1 MHERRQLQAVLR
13 GQKISFMILVGAI
26 RQTSGI
32 VVCPHTSLPD
42 ARPTKL
48 SCRKEDFRMNED
60 RTVQTKPGGGSVKNQ
75 FFTRVLRL
83 SMFYYIDFA
92 SQNQPQFPKKGRLST
107 SESHG
112 Y

>member
-1 MHERRQLQAVLR
+1 
-13 GQKISFMILVGAI
+13 
-26 RQTSGI
+26 
-32 VVCPHTSLPD
+32 
-42 ARPTKL
+42 
-48 SCRKEDFRMNED
+48 
-60 RTVQTKPGGGSVKNQ
+60 VKNQ